1 MNTKIVIG
9 TAVMTLVMLAI
20 AQSLVHQASAKITLT
35 PQTTCERPSGVTQDR
50 ACPGASGTQGQST
63 EETCVQATNP
73 TGRPVP
79 GQTTCN

>member
-1 MNTKIVIG
+1 MNTKIIIG
-9 TAVMTLVMLAI
+9 TATMALLMLAI
-20 AQSLVHQASAKITLT
+20 APVLVNQASAKIDLT

-63 EETCVQATNP
+63 EETCTIATNP

-79 GQTTCN
+79 GQTTC